1 MWGTHFGPHLGR
13 MVMGEGAPAVD
24 KEVAAA
30 FLAAARRDGGAGG
43 AGVEG
48 RRGLDGRR
56 AFNGGR
62 ESRPVVC
69 RSGAPRGRRG
79 GAGSV
84 DEEHR
89 GDDRRGEVHRER
101 GGVQRPARGAGR
113 RRTGAGW
120 RTAGGDQASGVGPGG
135 PTSMRGRA
143 WGGLGEQR
151 QELGARRRGRR
162 GVR

>member
-1 MWGTHFGPHLGR
+1 MAGGK
-13 MVMGEGAPAVD
+13 PAG
-24 KEVAAA
+24 
-30 FLAAARRDGGAGG
+30 LARRRRGRAAGEAEEGVGDPFWPSPWTDGDGRGGAGG
-43 AGVEG
+43 GQGGGGSVPSGGAQG
-48 RRGLDGRR
+48 RWSRGR
-56 AFNGGR
+56 
-62 ESRPVVC
+62 C
-69 RSGAPRGRRG
+69 GAPRGRRG

-89 GDDRRGEVHRER
+89 GDDRRGEVRRER